1 MAMIPQKN
9 LFSWKKLEKLPDLKQ
24 LEILFG
30 NIPDEKLMRKLESN
44 RKNGRDDYPVRA
56 MWNSMLAG
64 VVFDHERVETLR
76 RELKRN
82 PALLEICGFNIFKKG
97 EVIPTAWA
105 YTSVLT
111 LKQLHI

>member
-24 LEILFG
+24 LEMLFKYL
-30 NIPDEKLMRKLESN
+30 PDEKLMKKLESN

-64 VVFDHERVETLR
+64 VIFEHKGIESLR

-82 PALLEICGFNIFKKG
+82 PPVHLYWGIFLRFICRCYLGLFCIRPCG
-97 EVIPTAWA
+97 I
-105 YTSVLT
+105 
-111 LKQLHI
+111 